1 MKTKKTKMLMRHTR
15 SLFAFLCFYKNAKR
29 ELGQYPT
36 ILISRLVNNR
46 DLKIRRRRVSTTVAL
61 SWGGMGRGRRRMAR
75 KLPLRSSGGRGR
87 LHNKVSVAFGILV
100 KVWHP
105 LEIYVT
111 FSSKVLM
118 TITYLRINFF
128 AFTMQTL
135 RKTQVSLMTAMDRLT

>member
-1 MKTKKTKMLMRHTR
+1 MSSNMK
-15 SLFAFLCFYKNAKR
+15 
-29 ELGQYPT
+29 
-36 ILISRLVNNR
+36 ISRRRLPDNR
-46 DLKIRRRRVSTTVAL
+46 DLKIRRRRVYDGSREL
-61 SWGGMGRGRRRMAR
+61 GGMGRGRRRMAR

-87 LHNKVSVAFGILV
+87 LHDKVSVAFGILV

-118 TITYLRINFF
+118 TITYLRTNFF

-135 RKTQVSLMTAMDRLT
+135 RKTQVSPMTAMDRLT